1 MLAATCCF
9 RLMCFYP
16 QKQCIDPDCFVLR
29 VEASRQMQEQTPAK
43 SAPRTRQDLTL
54 VTQIGI
60 WWMTRYPLVLQAQWP
75 HHVILRS
82 SIIYGPNSPQPV
94 SRRLFLQFVDGALR
108 DGPPTT
114 FFADEWRSPVYVHD
128 ICRICETLL
137 QLGMLVYPLPEL
149 AAVL

>member
-1 MLAATCCF
+1 M
-9 RLMCFYP
+9 
-16 QKQCIDPDCFVLR
+16 
-29 VEASRQMQEQTPAK
+29 
-43 SAPRTRQDLTL
+43 
-54 VTQIGI
+54 
-60 WWMTRYPLVLQAQWP
+60 QAQWP

-137 QLGMLVYPLPEL
+137 QLGMPVHPLSDPAACLKDCHSWLAVGFHLVLF
-149 AAVL
+149 VLKTISQWLGTVADTGSMTVLSQRASKKHLHGAGQSRA